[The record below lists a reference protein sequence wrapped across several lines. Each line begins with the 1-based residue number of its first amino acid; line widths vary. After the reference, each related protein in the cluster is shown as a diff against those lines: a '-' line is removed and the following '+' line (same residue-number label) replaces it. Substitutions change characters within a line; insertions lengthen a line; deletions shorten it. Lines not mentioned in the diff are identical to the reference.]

1 MKAPK
6 NKKLLPDET
15 DGAFLLKIVMYVI
28 LASVWIKFQEPIDLG
43 FIGLQG
49 IPIGLFVGLLVAS
62 HDRFQIDR
70 KIEYVVL
77 IVMTIVTYFI
87 PAGIVL

>member
-1 MKAPK
+1 MT
-6 NKKLLPDET
+6 KKIKILPQET
-15 DGAFLLKIVMYVI
+15 DSAFLLKIVMYII
-28 LASVWIKFQEPIDLG
+28 LASVCIKFQEPLDL
-43 FIGLQG
+43 FVVG
-49 IPIGLFVGLLVAS
+49 ISGVPIGLFIGLIVARQ
-62 HDRFQIDR
+62 DRFQIDR

>member
-1 MKAPK
+1 MKSQK
-6 NKKLLPDET
+6 NKKFLPDET
-15 DGAFLLKIVMYVI
+15 DGAFLLKIVMYII